1 MKNMKQFKNNLKP
14 QDIVIFLKIIA
25 LGEKN
30 WFHHILAREIGMS
43 QSAVSQSLNH
53 SRYAEFIDEGRKKVN
68 KLAFTEFLHCGV
80 AYSFPQHPGALV
92 R

>member
-1 MKNMKQFKNNLKP
+1 MKYIKQFKNNLMP
-14 QDIVIFLKIIA
+14 QDIVILLKIIA

-68 KLAFTEFLHCGV
+68 KLAFTEFLNYGV
-80 AYSFPQHPGALV
+80 VYSFP
-92 R
+92 